1 MDKLIK
7 KLESQLAEYTKL
19 VNEAEA
25 KGLENLDLGDT
36 ETYGVYLGKK
46 ELLEELIPTLQKLA

>member
-7 KLESQLAEYTKL
+7 RLEEQLAEYTEL
-19 VNEAEA
+19 VTNYEA
-25 KGLENLDLGDT
+25 KGLDNLDLGDT

-46 ELLEELIPTLQKLA
+46 ELLEDLIPTLQKLA